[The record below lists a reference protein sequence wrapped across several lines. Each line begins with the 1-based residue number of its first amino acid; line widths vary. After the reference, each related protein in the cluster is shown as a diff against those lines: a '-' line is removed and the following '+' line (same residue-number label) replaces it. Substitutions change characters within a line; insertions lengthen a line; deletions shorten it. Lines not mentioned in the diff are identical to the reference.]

1 MKTGKKFWRLLG
13 DYEQLARDEAV
24 ALREVNLAALAKL
37 QSQKSAVG
45 QAVLDSAAESGV
57 NLPPER
63 LERLVA
69 VQKGNLALAQEQLA
83 RISCEQQNLAAAGQ
97 RLTQVGRAYKQE
109 SGGVGA
115 FAAEG

>member
-1 MKTGKKFWRLLG
+1 M
-13 DYEQLARDEAV
+13 
-24 ALREVNLAALAKL
+24 
-37 QSQKSAVG
+37 
-45 QAVLDSAAESGV
+45 
-57 NLPPER
+57 
-63 LERLVA
+63 
-69 VQKGNLALAQEQLA
+69 QKGNLALAQEQLA